1 MRYRRLRAQVKDLL
15 CELCTSE
22 AEVAATLRSAGVRAA
37 PLDGQQC
44 AVALYLKAVARVD
57 GRIREISVGTRRFE
71 AVVGPWKFLPDTVA
85 VRLPTPV
92 RQFVA
97 AFDRWQYPDLVRD
110 GIEKVKRGSG
120 KASVPAP

>member
-44 AVALYLKAVARVD
+44 AVALYLKAVSARRWAHSGD
-57 GRIREISVGTRRFE
+57 QRRH
-71 AVVGPWKFLPDTVA
+71 P
-85 VRLPTPV
+85 
-92 RQFVA
+92 Q
-97 AFDRWQYPDLVRD
+97 
-110 GIEKVKRGSG
+110 I
-120 KASVPAP
+120 